1 MGHGPRRSSR
11 RILLGGLA
19 AITIAAGAAL
29 PATAAFAVDDYP
41 VPPPATVSP
50 NNTDREPTA
59 EVESATVTKSS
70 SGTGT
75 EVLGAQVTRGSLP
88 FTGGDI
94 AGIAAIGVGAVAV
107 GAVMVK
113 RGRRNAAGIDA

>member
-1 MGHGPRRSSR
+1 MGHGPRRSTR

-29 PATAAFAVDDYP
+29 PASAAFAVDDYP
-41 VPPPATVSP
+41 VPPPPVVNP
-50 NNTDREPTA
+50 ENTNKPTSDP
-59 EVESATVTKSS
+59 EVAGKTETKNRGS
-70 SGTGT
+70 GT
-75 EVLGAQVTRGSLP
+75 EVLGTQVTRGSLP

-107 GAVMVK
+107 GAVMVR
-113 RGRRNAAGIDA
+113 RGRRTNAGINA

>member
-29 PATAAFAVDDYP
+29 PASAAFAVDDYP
-41 VPPPATVSP
+41 IPPSPPVSP
-50 NNTDREPTA
+50 ANTNRGPEVAGTTA
-59 EVESATVTKSS
+59 TR
-70 SGTGT
+70 SGGSGT
-75 EVLGAQVTRGSLP
+75 EVLGTQVTRGSLP

-94 AGIAAIGVGAVAV
+94 AGIAAIGAGAVAV
-107 GAVMVK
+107 GAVMVR
-113 RGRRNAAGIDA
+113 RGRRTTAGINA